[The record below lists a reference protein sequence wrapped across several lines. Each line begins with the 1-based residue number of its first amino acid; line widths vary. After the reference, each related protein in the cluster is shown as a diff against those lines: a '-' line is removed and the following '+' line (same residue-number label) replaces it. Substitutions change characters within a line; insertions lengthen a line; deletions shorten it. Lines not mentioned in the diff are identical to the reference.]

1 MNPQQ
6 EQQFGARVASL
17 GAVVFLAAACVG
29 PMTWSWKGLS
39 LLLFLC
45 LYGEMRAVKL
55 PGYGIF
61 NPGEAF
67 YTAGACLYGPAPGA
81 LMAVVVGLGNDLRR
95 GKRRPVVIFNVG
107 WALTTF
113 SVVGLLYPKYGLLA
127 AGLGYVATAGSLQAF
142 GEHHFSHLPLSQ
154 TVKHQFKE
162 MSILGPSA
170 FLFAFL
176 TMELFSLRSP
186 VVFLLVLPMELAV
199 SFVKTRELSRELR
212 TAFRDLEN
220 AQAELVAT
228 GRKAALGVM
237 SAGVAHEINNPLAAA
252 VTNVHMLKTMNR
264 DKNLKPALALLEKSV
279 DRCQSIVS
287 RMLKYSRQSSS
298 EGVPC
303 RIVQIVEDGVLFCG
317 RKFGGDTTRLEV
329 NVEHDS
335 TVLADPT
342 ELVQI
347 VSNLLSNAH
356 DAGATVVTVE
366 QKVDGNWI
374 LLSVTD
380 DGQGIPPDVADKI
393 FDPFFTTKD
402 VGSGTGLGLS
412 IAQGLAR
419 GFGGDL
425 RLVKTQGG
433 KTRFEVKLKPSHNTS
448 DHHLE

>member
-1 MNPQQ
+1 MNPQR

-17 GAVVFLAAACVG
+17 GVVVFLATLCTG
-29 PMTWSWKGLS
+29 PSVWNWKGLT
-39 LLLFLC
+39 LLLVLC

-67 YTAGACLYGPAPGA
+67 YTAAACLYGPAPGA
-81 LMAVVVGLGNDLRR
+81 LLAMLVGLGNDLRR
-95 GKRRPVVIFNVG
+95 GKKTPIVIFNVG
-107 WALTTF
+107 WAFTTF
-113 SVVGLLYPKYGLLA
+113 GIVGLLYSKYGLFA

-142 GEHHFSHLPLSQ
+142 GEHHFSYLPLSQ
-154 TVKHQFKE
+154 TSRHQLKE

-176 TMELFSLRSP
+176 TMELFSLQSP

-199 SFVKTRELSRELR
+199 SFVKTRELSRELK
-212 TAFRDLEN
+212 TALRDLEN
-220 AQAELVAT
+220 TQAELVAT

-252 VTNVHMLKTMNR
+252 VTNIHMIKVINR
-264 DKNLKPALALLEKSV
+264 DKKLKPAVELLEKSV
-279 DRCQSIVS
+279 ERCQTIVS
-287 RMLKYSRQSSS
+287 RMLKYSRQSTT
-298 EGVPC
+298 GGIPC
-303 RIVQIVEDGVLFCG
+303 RLSQIVEDGVLFCG
-317 RKFGGDTTRLEV
+317 RSFTDVGTRLEM
-329 NVEHDS
+329 NIAHDT

-356 DAGATVVTVE
+356 DAGASVVTLD
-366 QKVDGNWI
+366 QKQEGSWVV
-374 LLSVTD
+374 LRVTD
-380 DGQGIPPDVADKI
+380 DGHGISPQVAEKI
-393 FDPFFTTKD
+393 FDPFFTTKE

-425 RLVKTQGG
+425 MLKHTKSGA
-433 KTRFEVKLKPSHNTS
+433 TCFEVKLKKSENAS
-448 DHHLE
+448 G